1 MKTPVSLH
9 SDAPFFDRL
18 RLAGCG
24 VLVRPCLFSS
34 VIFLVASCCRPDPVE
49 PSAKPPAERAGA
61 FDPNSAENTL
71 AWAAEV
77 VLDDEDRAGD
87 DPAAR
92 ADARA
97 ASRHAIKSVEGKDVR
112 WLMRVHQVTAVDC
125 WVAPVCVSRPAR
137 PGAKGMRSFTL
148 TTGLPSPDGVGFF
161 STAANFPT
169 APPKAVWLRDAKKG
183 DLVVLVGRVV
193 EAHVTGEELLVAIDG
208 HVEMP

>member
-9 SDAPFFDRL
+9 SDTPLFDRL
-18 RLAGCG
+18 RFAGCG
-24 VLVRPCLFSS
+24 LLVRPCLFSG
-34 VIFLVASCCRPDPVE
+34 VIFLAASCCQPASVE

-77 VLDDEDRAGD
+77 VLDDEDRAGSNPD
-87 DPAAR
+87 AR

-97 ASRHAIKSVEGKDVR
+97 ASRHTIKSMEGKDVR
-112 WLMRVHQVTAVDC
+112 WLMRVYQVTAVDC
-125 WVAPVCVSRPAR
+125 WLTRVCVSRPVR
-137 PGAKGMRSFTL
+137 PGAKGARSFTL

-193 EAHVTGEELLVAIDG
+193 EAHVTCEELLVAIDG
-208 HVEMP
+208 HVERP